1 MNKQQIHQ
9 ENNMEEECCCYEGSF
24 ERMATD
30 ILIARISVPGL
41 GIHPSIE
48 KVCEEYEAIYRTICR
63 LAREEES
70 KSAGKSS
77 D

>member
-1 MNKQQIHQ
+1 
-9 ENNMEEECCCYEGSF
+9 MEEECCCECSI

-48 KVCEEYEAIYRTICR
+48 KICEEYEAIYRTISR
-63 LAREEES
+63 LVHEEES
-70 KSAGKSS
+70 KPSGKKS